1 SVSIP
6 YTTCDNGTPQACA
19 MATLYINVTPIC
31 TKPVLTI
38 QNIVCNS
45 TGYTVTF
52 SSNVSSVSTTNGT
65 ISGNTLTVTNGN
77 TTLTATSSCG
87 AVTQMLVT
95 APICPVPNICTQVSN
110 LSVGQ
115 AVCNGDGTYSVSF
128 TAQNGSV
135 ISNIGEVSGNS
146 VIKIPA
152 GTNAIL

>member
-1 SVSIP
+1 
-6 YTTCDNGTPQACA
+6 NTPQVISVTAPAC
-19 MATLYINVTPIC
+19 VTC

-52 SSNVSSVSTTNGT
+52 SSTGTVGVNNGVV
-65 ISGNTLTVTNGN
+65 SGNTVVVSSGN
-77 TTLTATSSCG
+77 VTLTATSSCG
-87 AVTQMLVT
+87 EVTQMLVT

-128 TAQNGSV
+128 SATNGTVSSNLGTLSGNTV
-135 ISNIGEVSGNS
+135 SNIP
-146 VIKIPA
+146 I
-152 GTNAIL
+152 GTNVVL